1 MKGGKDMKKIYK
13 YYFDDKTYK
22 LKLNNVDKFIISNDT
37 LEFNGNQFYENI
49 FKEYSEDDDIVI
61 ENEMTEEEMKSNKF
75 AQPILDMI
83 KEMIDAIVKKISEE
97 KAQ

>member
-13 YYFDDKTYK
+13 YYFDDNSYK
-22 LKLNNVDKFIISNDT
+22 LKLDGVDKFIILKET

-49 FKEYSEDDDIVI
+49 FKDYSEDFEI
-61 ENEMTEEEMKSNKF
+61 ENEMTEEDMKADKF

-83 KEMIDAIVKKISEE
+83 KEMKDAIVKKISEE

>member
-13 YYFDDKTYK
+13 YYFDDKSYK
-22 LKLNNVDKFIISNDT
+22 LKLEDVDKFIILKET

-49 FKEYSEDDDIVI
+49 FKDYSEDYEIVI
-61 ENEMTEEEMKSNKF
+61 KNEMTEDDMKSDKF

-83 KEMIDAIVKKISEE
+83 KEMIYTIVKKISEE